1 MKVRLIGPG
10 EAEVG
15 ASGQAPPRSALIDGA
30 GRRVSYLRL
39 SVTDRCDLRCTYC
52 MPERMRFLPKT
63 DILSFEELARLVDGF
78 IARGI
83 TKLRITGGEPLVRRD
98 VMQLLEHL
106 SRRLGTTG
114 LKEISL
120 TTNGTRLERY
130 AADLKRLGIERINVS
145 LDTLSP
151 KMFQR
156 VTRKDQFETVMR
168 GIAKARDVGLKI
180 KINTVALRNI
190 NEDEIPEI
198 VEWAH
203 RQAFDVS
210 LIETMPLGEGVA
222 AREDHYLSLLTVR
235 ETLAKRWSLEPLV
248 YSTGGP
254 SRYVR
259 IAETGGRLGF
269 ISPLSHNFCGTC
281 NRVRVT
287 CTGMLYT
294 CLGCEAGVDLRGAL
308 RAEPDGS
315 VFHDVLDQAL
325 RQKPERHNFDAERID
340 QPATQRT
347 MSVTGG

>member
-15 ASGQAPPRSALIDGA
+15 ASGQAPPRSALVDGA

-120 TTNGTRLERY
+120 TTNGTRLEHY

-168 GIAKARDVGLKI
+168 GL
-180 KINTVALRNI
+180 
-190 NEDEIPEI
+190 
-198 VEWAH
+198 
-203 RQAFDVS
+203 S
-210 LIETMPLGEGVA
+210 LI
-222 AREDHYLSLLTVR
+222 H
-235 ETLAKRWSLEPLV
+235 
-248 YSTGGP
+248 
-254 SRYVR
+254 
-259 IAETGGRLGF
+259 I
-269 ISPLSHNFCGTC
+269 
-281 NRVRVT
+281 
-287 CTGMLYT
+287 
-294 CLGCEAGVDLRGAL
+294 
-308 RAEPDGS
+308 
-315 VFHDVLDQAL
+315 
-325 RQKPERHNFDAERID
+325 
-340 QPATQRT
+340 
-347 MSVTGG
+347 

>member
-10 EAEVG
+10 EAEG
-15 ASGQAPPRSALIDGA
+15 GGSGQELPRSILVDGA

-52 MPERMRFLPKT
+52 MPERMQFLPKT
-63 DILSFEELARLVDGF
+63 DILSFEELVRLVDGF

-106 SRRLGTTG
+106 SRRLGATG

-120 TTNGTRLERY
+120 TTNGTRLEHY
-130 AADLKRLGIERINVS
+130 AEDLKRLGIERINVS

-151 KMFQR
+151 EMFHR

-190 NEDEIPEI
+190 NEDEIPELI
-198 VEWAH
+198 EWAH

-222 AREDHYLSLLTVR
+222 AREDHYLSLRTVR
-235 ETLAKRWSLEPLV
+235 ERLAECWSLEPLV

-254 SRYVR
+254 ARYVR
-259 IAETGGRLGF
+259 IAETGGRVGF

-294 CLGCEAGVDLRGAL
+294 CLGYEAGIDLRSAL
-308 RAEPDGS
+308 RAGPDGS
-315 VFHDVLDQAL
+315 VFNDVLDQTL
-325 RQKPERHNFDAERID
+325 RQKPERHNFDAGRID